1 MEILVMEFFKKIWA
15 IPTVKILTFIIVGF
29 LVLSIVAWA
38 ANSFPRQSVVD
49 QIIKDREVEIDKK
62 YKEQI
67 AEKDAQ
73 IGSLNEQ
80 IAQSEKEYANLKKTY
95 LNLKKAYSNV
105 EKPKDVQETKR
116 RLNDMGYPT
125 K

>member
-1 MEILVMEFFKKIWA
+1 MEFIKKIWA
-15 IPTVKILTFIIVGF
+15 IPFVKILTLIIVGF

-49 QIIKDREVEIDKK
+49 KIIKDREVEINKK
-62 YKEQI
+62 YKDQI
-67 AEKDAQ
+67 AEKEAQ

-80 IAQSEKEYANLKKTY
+80 LAQSEKEYANLKKTY

-116 RLNDMGYPT
+116 RFSDMGYPT

>member
-1 MEILVMEFFKKIWA
+1 MFKTLWSKPI
-15 IPTVKILTFIIVGF
+15 VKILTFIIVGF